1 MKNGKRLRTC
11 FRRESCAKQTW
22 TSIMGWDR
30 PILRKLL
37 YERDKRRSLR
47 RHTYL
52 PRSRHILLCMCLHVC
67 MYSCCAGDLSLP
79 VVRLV
84 DSFHLVV
91 VNISRDHGGRSLIP
105 IASCAVLWIHAWPF
119 LSLCKSVCVAEL
131 IFCSV
136 FSTGIWT
143 YSTDEGSIGW
153 AIGPGGKASAG
164 RSKYWSNRRGG

>member
-37 YERDKRRSLR
+37 YVRDNRRSLR
-47 RHTYL
+47 RHTCL
-52 PRSRHILLCMCLHVC
+52 LRSRHILLCMCLHVC

-91 VNISRDHGGRSLIP
+91 ANIFREQGGRSLIP
-105 IASCAVLWIHAWPF
+105 IASCAVLWIRARPF
-119 LSLCKSVCVAEL
+119 LSLCMSVCVVDL
-131 IFCSV
+131 IFSSV
-136 FSTGIWT
+136 FSTVGWT
-143 YSTDEGSIGW
+143 NSTDKGSRER
-153 AIGPGGKASAG
+153 AIGLGGEASAG
-164 RSKYWSNRRGG
+164 RSKYWSNR